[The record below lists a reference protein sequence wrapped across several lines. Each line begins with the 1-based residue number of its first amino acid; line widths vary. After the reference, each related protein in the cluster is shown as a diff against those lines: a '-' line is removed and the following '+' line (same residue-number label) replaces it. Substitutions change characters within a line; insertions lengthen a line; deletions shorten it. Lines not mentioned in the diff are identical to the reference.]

1 MSVAADAKKPD
12 PIDDKD
18 PIMTQTSIDLGSK
31 KSLPVLGQPNLA
43 DTDIDAE
50 LRAFEEA
57 ERARL
62 GLPHRDQWIEDM
74 ADLTF
79 TKSERS
85 KITML
90 IGGLTVAHDYIV
102 SGGLKNCGYE
112 VVALDAPDY
121 DSLRVG
127 KEFGNRAQC
136 NPTYFTVGNL
146 VKFLIHLRD
155 HKGMSTEEIIDKF
168 VFLTAGACGPCRFGM
183 YTTEYRKA
191 LRDAGFDGFRVMLFQ
206 QQGGLSQATGEA
218 SGLEM
223 NPKFF
228 INMVKGLIAGDILNG
243 LGYRIRPYEVRPGAT
258 DEVIDLSKRICYE
271 ALLNGKSILAAL
283 MKCKRLF
290 SEIEVD
296 RTQVKPRVAI
306 IGEFWAMT
314 TEGDGNYR
322 LQRFIEK
329 EGAEADIQFVT
340 AWLLYNIWEV
350 AYDTGER
357 KTLRVDD
364 TAKLSLN
371 GIGEFGAFTRKLSLW
386 AGDKALRV
394 GFHTFAYAGGYYDYH
409 LPDMDAVA
417 EIARPYYDNNL
428 RGGEGHM
435 EVGKL
440 ILNVIKNKATMTL
453 SVKPFGCMPSSSVSD
468 GVQSLI
474 TEKYPGTIF
483 CAVET
488 SGDGAVN
495 FQSRVQMYLFKA
507 KKVAEQE
514 LNDTLAR
521 HNLTMDQVR
530 AFLAQNPRFSGAL
543 HRAPFSAGSTPAEL
557 VNEVAE
563 YINYSAAQRL
573 GRSAQ
578 RGFATAKEWTL
589 GAILGAPTNAQ
600 KTMEL
605 GREFAVELAEIA
617 KDHGPSLMKKG
628 MEEARAR
635 VMKLPLA
642 AQVQSLF
649 EKAS

>member
-1 MSVAADAKKPD
+1 
-12 PIDDKD
+12 
-18 PIMTQTSIDLGSK
+18 MTQSTIQSSSGK
-31 KSLPVLGQPNLA
+31 KSLPIAGQAML
-43 DTDIDAE
+43 DIDAE
-50 LRAFEEA
+50 LKAFEAE

-62 GLPHRDQWIEDM
+62 GIEEREQWIEEM

-79 TKSERS
+79 TKAEKS
-85 KITML
+85 KVTML

-146 VKFLIHLRD
+146 VKFLIHMRD
-155 HKGMSTEEIIDKF
+155 HKGMSTEDIIDKF

-206 QQGGLSQATGEA
+206 QQGGLEQATGEE

-223 NPKFF
+223 NAQFF
-228 INMVKGLIAGDILNG
+228 INMVKGLVAGDIING

-258 DEVIDLSKRICYE
+258 DEVIELAKRICYE
-271 ALLNGKSILAAL
+271 ALLNGKSILWAL
-283 MKCKRLF
+283 VKSKRLF
-290 SEIEVD
+290 AQIEVD
-296 RTQVKPRVAI
+296 RTKPKPRVAI

-322 LQRFIEK
+322 LQRFIEQ

-350 AYDTGER
+350 SYDTGER
-357 KTLRVDD
+357 KLLRRDD
-364 TAKLSLN
+364 EATLSLN
-371 GIGEFGAFTRKLSLW
+371 GLGEFGAFKRKLSLW
-386 AGDKALRV
+386 AADKALRG
-394 GFHTFAYAGGYYDYH
+394 GFHTFAFAGGFYDYH
-409 LPDMDAVA
+409 LPDMTQIA
-417 EIARPYYDNNL
+417 EIAAPYYDNNL

-440 ILNVIKNKATMTL
+440 ILNVVKNKATMTL

-474 TEKYPGTIF
+474 TERFPGTIY

-507 KKVAEQE
+507 RKVAEQE
-514 LNDTLAR
+514 LADALER
-521 HNLTMDQVR
+521 HSLTIEQVR
-530 AFLAQNPRFSGAL
+530 AFIQKNPHFGGAL
-543 HRAPFSAGSTPAEL
+543 HRAPFTAGSTPVDL
-557 VNEVAE
+557 INEVAE
-563 YINYSAAQRL
+563 HMKYGAPERL
-573 GRSAQ
+573 ARSAKS
-578 RGFATAKEWTL
+578 TLL
-589 GAILGAPTNAQ
+589 GAAEWARGAVLGAPTSAQ
-600 KTMEL
+600 KTMEM
-605 GREFAVELAEIA
+605 GRELASELSEIA
-617 KDHGPSLMKKG
+617 REHGPDLMKKG
-628 MEEARAR
+628 MASAQEQ
-635 VMKLPLA
+635 VSKVPLG
-642 AQVQSLF
+642 AQIISLF
-649 EKAS
+649 EKKADRTKKAS